1 MSGRG
6 AQAFR
11 AVRQAVDRLERAL
24 LAALVTGMV
33 GLAALQ
39 ILLRNVWK
47 TGLNWIDPFLGMA
60 LLWLTMLG
68 ALAAAGLG
76 RHLAIDLAAALL
88 PRRWSARLSR
98 ATSLFAAAVCVLL
111 AWAAGRYVGFQ
122 REMEIATLLGAPVW
136 KFDLVVPVVFW
147 IMGFRFALRAF
158 IPAAWLATPEPEGL
172 PGEGRTP
179 S

>member
-47 TGLNWIDPFLGMA
+47 TGLNWIDPFLGMVCGI
-60 LLWLTMLG
+60 LTRFVTM
-68 ALAAAGLG
+68 
-76 RHLAIDLAAALL
+76 
-88 PRRWSARLSR
+88 
-98 ATSLFAAAVCVLL
+98 
-111 AWAAGRYVGFQ
+111 
-122 REMEIATLLGAPVW
+122 TLLGV
-136 KFDLVVPVVFW
+136 
-147 IMGFRFALRAF
+147 
-158 IPAAWLATPEPEGL
+158 
-172 PGEGRTP
+172 
-179 S
+179 